1 VKVGGKKACV
11 ARNLVLPPASK
22 THPFVAQVQGALAFT
37 ELSFTTA
44 SGRRVKSF
52 SQDLGRSW
60 ATAQNR
66 LENALSAMIARE
78 QKTAPTPMAA
88 FSSGFRGAIA
98 TASASGDA
106 GSCAQAELL
115 NSYGTD
121 AGQNAVKSSDS
132 MSIGNVNVTMG
143 IDSGGMHFGLDTTV
157 QGTTY
162 KMRYDSS
169 EFNCLAYKLPPCP
182 NGDGSLNAY
191 GIKGKVGLSLTVS
204 KGGSVLKRESYN
216 KTITVET
223 RGQVAEDAKLDYV
236 DVKYGETTSV
246 ERDGIHLTRYGNRS
260 QRINMRTGD
269 YEPGES
275 VSFGSLSGFGEFANV
290 AGEEADAKDFAAF
303 VSQTKSA
310 YGKREE
316 DWQTPNTCAKLKFD
330 PGSGALTLSPG
341 QQGTFGAEVDANA
354 DGAKAAKA
362 SWTLSGQQNGTF
374 SPTSS
379 KDAQSSF
386 SYEVSGSPAGE
397 TLSVIVKATSSAGVA
412 QETWSQKL
420 SPINKIS
427 GTFSGHEED
436 EGVIFDWSGTILFTR
451 TQTGSGP
458 GGAIFPLTEGQATV
472 TVSGVDPAACTHSG
486 TEQIQLV
493 PQVGAFTL
501 MGTTKPLQYQIN
513 APWNSKVLS
522 GSVTVNCGEAGT
534 STRPEIPPAPALQS
548 GDIGLGG
555 NLFGL
560 IKTSADGT
568 TFADSVSADDPVFGP
583 VSWTWSL
590 KGSP

>member
-1 VKVGGKKACV
+1 VKVGGKRACV
-11 ARNLVLPPASK
+11 ARNLVLPPAGK
-22 THPFVAQVQGALAFT
+22 TNPFVAQVQGALAFT

-52 SQDLGRSW
+52 SQDLGQSW
-60 ATAQNR
+60 ATAQDR
-66 LENALSAMIARE
+66 LENALSAMIVRV
-78 QKTAPTPMAA
+78 QKTARTPTAA
-88 FSSGFRGAIA
+88 FSGAFGGAFA
-98 TASASGDA
+98 TASASSGE
-106 GSCAQAELL
+106 GSCAQAALL
-115 NSYGTD
+115 SDYGTD
-121 AGQNAVKSSDS
+121 AGQNAVKASNSA
-132 MSIGNVNVTMG
+132 SIDGVDVTMG
-143 IDSGGMHFGLDTTV
+143 IDSSGAHFGLDTTV
-157 QGTTY
+157 KGTTY
-162 KMRYDSS
+162 KMRYDSG
-169 EFNCLAYKLPPCP
+169 EFSCLAYKLPPCP
-182 NGDGSLNAY
+182 NADGSLDAY
-191 GIKGKVGLSLTVS
+191 GLKGKVGFSLTVS
-204 KGGSVLKRESYN
+204 KGGNVLKRESYS

-236 DVKYGETTSV
+236 DVKYGETTSI
-246 ERDGIHLTRYGNRS
+246 ERDGVHLTQYGNRS
-260 QRINMRTGD
+260 QRINMRTGG

-275 VSFGSLSGFGEFANV
+275 VSFGSASGFGEFANV

-316 DWQTPNTCAKLKFD
+316 AWQTPNTCAKLKFNPD
-330 PGSGALTLSPG
+330 SGALTLAPG
-341 QQGTFGAEVDANA
+341 QQGTFSAEIDADT
-354 DGAKAAKA
+354 DGGKAAKA

-379 KDAQSSF
+379 KDAQPSF
-386 SYEVSGSPAGE
+386 SYEVSGSPAGD
-397 TLSVIVKATSSAGVA
+397 TLSVIVKATSSTGVA

-427 GTFSGHEED
+427 GSFSGHEED
-436 EGVIFDWSGTILFTR
+436 EGVIFDWSGTVVFTR
-451 TQTGSGP
+451 TEIGGSGA
-458 GGAIFPLTEGQATV
+458 GAIFALTEGGATV

-486 TEQIQLV
+486 TEGIQLV
-493 PQVGAFTL
+493 PQVGVFTL
-501 MGTTKPLQYQIN
+501 MGTSKPLQYQIN

-522 GSVTVNCGEAGT
+522 GSVAVDCPEVPAFTQT
-534 STRPEIPPAPALQS
+534 EIPPAPAIQS

-555 NLFGL
+555 NPFGL